1 MNEKI
6 PTKFLRLQKL
16 ADVPRAEYIG
26 GPSANELLDANKRKS
41 FLSMLRKSP
50 KPVEQAVNAQAPV
63 SLTFN
68 AAAWMRV
75 PDSAKQTVSLVIC
88 YKDRSGEYA
97 MVVDEAEINEDYS
110 LMLSGCVTI
119 ESIGMPEYINACCAG
134 LSEGQLTFVD
144 ELHVQ
149 KVASEVVSLSDG
161 LKTA

>member
-6 PTKFLRLQKL
+6 PTKFLKLKKL
-16 ADVPRAEYIG
+16 ADVPRAEYVG
-26 GPSANELLDANKRKS
+26 GPSPKDLRDAKKRKS

-50 KPVEQAVNAQAPV
+50 KPAEQTTNTQGPV
-63 SLTFN
+63 TLTFN

-75 PDSAKQTVSLVIC
+75 PDSTQQTVSLVIC
-88 YKDRSGEYA
+88 YKDRTGEYA
-97 MVVDEAEINEDYS
+97 VVVDESDVGTDS
-110 LMLSGCVTI
+110 SVMLSGCVTI
-119 ESIGMPEYINACCAG
+119 ESAGMPEYINACCAG

-149 KVASEVVSLSDG
+149 KATAEASENAA

>member
-6 PTKFLRLQKL
+6 PTKFLKLKKL
-16 ADVPRAEYIG
+16 ADVPRAEYID
-26 GPSANELLDANKRKS
+26 GPSAKDLRDASKRKS

-50 KPVEQAVNAQAPV
+50 KPVQSVSNERQPM

-75 PDSAKQTVSLVIC
+75 PDSNQQTVSLVIC
-88 YKDRSGEYA
+88 YKDLSGEYA
-97 MVVDEAEINEDYS
+97 MVVDEADISADYS

-119 ESIGMPEYINACCAG
+119 DSIGTPEYITACCAG

-149 KVASEVVSLSDG
+149 KVSAEAAPSKR

>member
-6 PTKFLRLQKL
+6 PTKFLKLTKL
-16 ADVPRAEYIG
+16 AEVPRAEYMD
-26 GPSANELLDANKRKS
+26 GPSATDLLDESKRKS
-41 FLSMLRKSP
+41 FLRMLRKPQKATQSI
-50 KPVEQAVNAQAPV
+50 VNDRSPV

-75 PDSAKQTVSLVIC
+75 PDSTQKTVSLVIC
-88 YKDRSGEYA
+88 YKDVTGEYA
-97 MVVDEAEINEDYS
+97 LVVDEADIGSDDS
-110 LMLSGCVTI
+110 LMLSGCVTL
-119 ESIGMPEYINACCAG
+119 ESIGTPEYIRACCAG

-149 KVASEVVSLSDG
+149 KVSAGVASSDT

>member
-6 PTKFLRLQKL
+6 PTKFLKLKNL
-16 ADVPRAEYIG
+16 ADVPRAEYID
-26 GPSANELLDANKRKS
+26 GPSAKDLRDASKRKS

-50 KPVEQAVNAQAPV
+50 KPVQSVSNERRPV

-75 PDSAKQTVSLVIC
+75 PDSTQQTVSLVIC
-88 YKDRSGEYA
+88 YKDLSGEYA
-97 MVVDEAEINEDYS
+97 MVVDEADISADYS

-119 ESIGMPEYINACCAG
+119 ESIGTPEYIRACCAG

-149 KVASEVVSLSDG
+149 KVSAGTVSSDT

>member
-6 PTKFLRLQKL
+6 PTKFLKLKEL
-16 ADVPRAEYIG
+16 ADVPRAEYID
-26 GPSANELLDANKRKS
+26 GPSPKELRDAKKRKS

-50 KPVEQAVNAQAPV
+50 KPAAQAVNTQGPV
-63 SLTFN
+63 RLTFN

-75 PDSAKQTVSLVIC
+75 PDSAQQTVSLVIC
-88 YKDRSGEYA
+88 YKDRTGEYA
-97 MVVDEAEINEDYS
+97 MVVDEAAISENYS

-119 ESIGMPEYINACCAG
+119 ESMGTPEYIKACCAG
-134 LSEGQLTFVD
+134 LSEDQLAFVD

-149 KVASEVVSLSDG
+149 KSTPEVATTDT

>member
-6 PTKFLRLQKL
+6 PTKFLKLKKL
-16 ADVPRAEYIG
+16 ADVPRAEYID
-26 GPSANELLDANKRKS
+26 GPPAKELRDASKRKS
-41 FLSMLRKSP
+41 FLGMLRKTP
-50 KPVEQAVNAQAPV
+50 KPVESVSSGHRLV

-75 PDSAKQTVSLVIC
+75 PDSTQQTVSLVIC

-97 MVVDEAEINEDYS
+97 MVVDEADISVDYS

-119 ESIGMPEYINACCAG
+119 ESIGMPEYIRACCAG

-149 KVASEVVSLSDG
+149 KVSAESTSSDR

>member
-6 PTKFLRLQKL
+6 PTKFLKL
-16 ADVPRAEYIG
+16 KHLVDVPRSEYMD
-26 GPSANELLDANKRKS
+26 GPSPKDLLDAGKRKS
-41 FLSMLRKSP
+41 FLSMLRKTP
-50 KPVEQAVNAQAPV
+50 KPTAEALSTQGPV
-63 SLTFN
+63 KLTFN

-75 PDSAKQTVSLVIC
+75 PDSSQKTVSLVIC

-97 MVVDEAEINEDYS
+97 VVVDEADIGADYS

-119 ESIGMPEYINACCAG
+119 ESDGTPEYIKACCAG
-134 LSEGQLTFVD
+134 ISEGQLTFVD

-149 KVASEVVSLSDG
+149 KLTAKTVTSNT